1 MSKNNYVYSDIKVF
15 EIYYRK
21 IELNNSIGIC
31 NLKL

>member
-21 IELNNSIGIC
+21 IELNNSIC